1 MKINFYPILQASPVS
16 DGFYFKAIFT
26 WWQILAVI
34 AVIVLIIYLIR
45 KKRK

>member
-16 DGFYFKAIFT
+16 GGFYFKAIFT
-26 WWQILAVI
+26 WWHILAVI
-34 AVIVLIIYLIR
+34 AVIILITYLIR